1 MEEKKVSKNVLE
13 RILTSQRFITAL
25 DKSTS
30 ITSDTGY
37 ETSFGLAKKIFGRKL
52 LFTPTIEIG
61 DHKSVGNKVGLKRVR
76 EDYEKVTGEK
86 VNIRNLDE
94 YPEFV
99 SYSISQ
105 NPISIPLENMDFN
118 KFLKN
123 KFDAEDF
130 YALIDF
136 HTHPNGSASP
146 SIVDLNGLRFQ
157 KKHNYSGD
165 LNVSPIGVV
174 AGVNK
179 NERYVP
185 LLLFQE
191 NDEEIGKVF
200 DDNGNLM
207 AHSSRFMSNEEFEQ
221 AEKEITAYWTMNS
234 DKEDY
239 YLSLIFGKGPQTN
252 FYNRGL
258 MTYDREN
265 KKVLLHSDLIGKMV
279 KADLSKFEFMES
291 KEE

>member
-1 MEEKKVSKNVLE
+1 LTVLPKKWS
-13 RILTSQRFITAL
+13 
-25 DKSTS
+25 
-30 ITSDTGY
+30 
-37 ETSFGLAKKIFGRKL
+37 
-52 LFTPTIEIG
+52 
-61 DHKSVGNKVGLKRVR
+61 
-76 EDYEKVTGEK
+76 
-86 VNIRNLDE
+86 
-94 YPEFV
+94 
-99 SYSISQ
+99 
-105 NPISIPLENMDFN
+105 FN

-221 AEKEITAYWTMNS
+221 AFYKQRGNQEHAGRMLECSKRTVKSRW
-234 DKEDY
+234 DKLGLDYKSNDIKLRDYQEDA
-239 YLSLIFGKGPQTN
+239 IKVAI
-252 FYNRGL
+252 
-258 MTYDREN
+258 
-265 KKVLLHSDLIGKMV
+265 KKRLVL
-279 KADLSKFEFMES
+279 
-291 KEE
+291 